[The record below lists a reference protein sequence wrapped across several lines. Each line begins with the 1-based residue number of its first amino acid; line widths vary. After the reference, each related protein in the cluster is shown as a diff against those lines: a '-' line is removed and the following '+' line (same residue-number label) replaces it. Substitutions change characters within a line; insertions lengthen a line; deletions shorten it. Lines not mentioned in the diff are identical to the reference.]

1 MEISSLVENNMLM
14 QNTVTAAQV
23 AAKFQS
29 KKEIYFFL
37 TLDVKAYLPHH
48 TLVTI

>member
-1 MEISSLVENNMLM
+1 MQISSLVNEDAQMN
-14 QNTVTAAQV
+14 QPVTAKQMS
-23 AAKFQS
+23 AKFNS

-48 TLVTI
+48 SCVTI